1 MSLFLDC
8 LVFFGSFPCCTL
20 SGVENSIADDVWQI
34 SDTDRVPFWLLLL
47 LLIILITE
55 LDYIYPHRCTNTL
68 SGVCVCVRVCKVG
81 STYTAEY
88 IADTHIAKIFRHA
101 LGIPAAFTF
110 DSQAKRWK
118 RSLVFTLRHQENLDV
133 PNGHSYWTCK
143 RKAAKIA
150 FFVPPSI
157 LAYIYII
164 FYIYI
169 CIKINIYI

>member
-20 SGVENSIADDVWQI
+20 SDVENSIADDVWQI

-88 IADTHIAKIFRHA
+88 IADTHVAKILRHG

-110 DSQAKRWK
+110 DSQTKRWK
-118 RSLVFTLRHQENLDV
+118 RSLVFTLRHSQGSFTLDV
-133 PNGHSYWTCK
+133 ETEGSKKLLSLSPLPSWHTY
-143 RKAAKIA
+143 IL
-150 FFVPPSI
+150 FFI
-157 LAYIYII
+157 YIYV
-164 FYIYI
+164 
-169 CIKINIYI
+169 